1 MSRVFSLPEGDVE
14 SQQAIAKR
22 TSALLKGTS
31 ANQMAG
37 HASSFTVLADRMV
50 NPGGRIALVL
60 PVTALF
66 GESWREV
73 RRMLSSRY
81 EIEFVVSSH
90 DPALLSMSYDTA
102 IAEALLVARR
112 LKKGEHAPRRGR
124 FVNLWRAPYQG
135 NRCAGSRPGRER
147 GGFITRLAVR
157 RTAGWGQ
164 SSDGWRR
171 TMGRGRGWPCR
182 GGTLD
187 SRPVAA
193 CRNGPVRIRP

>member
-1 MSRVFSLPEGDVE
+1 MTEGKRKLCPACSPLPEGDLE

-50 NPGGRIALVL
+50 SPGGRIALLL

-73 RRMLSSRY
+73 RQMLASRY

-102 IAEALLVARR
+102 
-112 LKKGEHAPRRGR
+112 HRRGAAR
-124 FVNLWRAPYQG
+124 GPPTQG
-135 NRCAGSRPGRER
+135 G
-147 GGFITRLAVR
+147 
-157 RTAGWGQ
+157 
-164 SSDGWRR
+164 
-171 TMGRGRGWPCR
+171 
-182 GGTLD
+182 
-187 SRPVAA
+187 
-193 CRNGPVRIRP
+193 

>member
-1 MSRVFSLPEGDVE
+1 MFSLPEGDLE

-37 HASSFTVLADRMV
+37 HASSFSVLADRMV
-50 NPGGRIALVL
+50 SPGGRIALVL

-73 RRMLSSRY
+73 RQMLASRY

-112 LKKGEHAPRRGR
+112 LKEGEHAPRRGR
-124 FVNLWRAPYQG
+124 FVNLWRAPYQETD
-135 NRCAGSRPGRER
+135 A
-147 GGFITRLAVR
+147 LALVR
-157 RTAGWGQ
+157 AVNAAASSPVLRSDGPPVGWQ

-171 TMGRGRGWPCR
+171 TMGRGRGRPCR
-182 GGTLD
+182 RGTLD